1 MDLIEHYKKVQTAC
15 DCALKIIGI
24 TKLKFRPMR
33 RQDDHVNTKRGFV
46 IGRTNLKTG
55 LITIDI
61 FTPKFRKPKKI
72 SSILRTLA
80 HEAAHH
86 QKPPYRSRF
95 RGRIITRIHYPIFY
109 RQVTRNIKKLKKDK
123 TLGEYFSLNRG
134 YRHLFLK
141 RYARITL

>member
-1 MDLIEHYKKVQTAC
+1 MEISCFEEDARNICGRALSLLDLSR
-15 DCALKIIGI
+15 
-24 TKLKFRPMR
+24 LKFRPMR
-33 RQDDHVNTKRGFV
+33 RQDDRVNTKRGFV

-86 QKPPYRSRF
+86 QKMPYRSRYM
-95 RGRIITRIHYPIFY
+95 GRIINRMHYPIFY
-109 RQVTRNIKKLKKDK
+109 RQVTRNIRKFKKDK
-123 TLGEYFSLNRG
+123 GLGGYF
-134 YRHLFLK
+134 
-141 RYARITL
+141 

>member
-1 MDLIEHYKKVQTAC
+1 MEILNFEEEVQNICSYALDLF
-15 DCALKIIGI
+15 GI
-24 TKLKFRPMR
+24 DRLKFRPMR
-33 RQDDHVNTKRGFV
+33 RRDDRVNTKRGFV

-86 QKPPYRSRF
+86 QKMPYRSRYN
-95 RGRIITRIHYPIFY
+95 GRIITRIHYPIFY
-109 RQVTRNIKKLKKDK
+109 RQVTRNINKLKKEK
-123 TLGEYFSLNRG
+123 ALGIYF
-134 YRHLFLK
+134 
-141 RYARITL
+141 

>member
-1 MDLIEHYKKVQTAC
+1 MDLIQHYRQVQGAC
-15 DCALKIIGI
+15 DYALKLIGVE
-24 TKLKFRPMR
+24 KLRFRPMR
-33 RQDDHVNTKRGFV
+33 RKDNHVNTKRGFV

-61 FTPKFRKPKKI
+61 WTPKLRKPKKI

-95 RGRIITRIHYPIFY
+95 NGRIIRRSHYPIFY
-109 RQVTRNIKKLKKDK
+109 RQVTRNIKKLKQSEM
-123 TLGEYFSLNRG
+123 LGQYFR
-134 YRHLFLK
+134 
-141 RYARITL
+141 

>member
-1 MDLIEHYKKVQTAC
+1 MLNENHVLLTEQIC
-15 DCALKIIGI
+15 RRALAIFG
-24 TKLKFRPMR
+24 LPQLRFRPMR
-33 RQDDHVNTKRGFV
+33 RQDDRVNTKRGYV

-61 FTPKFRKPKKI
+61 FTPRFRKPKKI

-86 QKPPYRSRF
+86 QKLPYRSRF
-95 RGRIITRIHYPIFY
+95 MGRIINRCHYPIFY

-123 TLGEYFSLNRG
+123 QLARYF
-134 YRHLFLK
+134 K
-141 RYARITL
+141 

>member
-1 MDLIEHYKKVQTAC
+1 MEHHTTVQKVC
-15 DCALKIIGI
+15 DYALKIIGLA
-24 TKLKFRPMR
+24 KLKFRPMR
-33 RQDDHVNTKRGFV
+33 RQDNHVNTKRGFV

-86 QKPPYRSRF
+86 QKMPYRSRF
-95 RGRIITRIHYPIFY
+95 NGRIIRRSHYPIFY
-109 RQVTRNIKKLKKDK
+109 RQITKNINKLKKNK
-123 TLGEYFSLNRG
+123 ILGIYFR
-134 YRHLFLK
+134 
-141 RYARITL
+141 

>member
-1 MDLIEHYKKVQTAC
+1 MPYEELIQLVC
-15 DCALKIIGI
+15 DQALGVLGQGR
-24 TKLKFRPMR
+24 LKFRPLR
-33 RQDDHVNTKRGFV
+33 RKVRVDPKRGFI

-61 FTPKFRKPKKI
+61 WTPKFRKPKAVA
-72 SSILRTLA
+72 SILRTLA

-95 RGRIITRIHYPIFY
+95 RGHLINRGHYPVFY

-123 TLGEYFSLNRG
+123 ILGSYFI
-134 YRHLFLK
+134 K
-141 RYARITL
+141 

>member
-1 MDLIEHYKKVQTAC
+1 MLLNLSSVQDIC
-15 DCALKIIGI
+15 DYGLEVIG
-24 TKLKFRPMR
+24 LSGLRFRPMR
-33 RQDDHVNTKRGFV
+33 RRDDHVNAKRGFV

-72 SSILRTLA
+72 SSILTTLA

-95 RGRIITRIHYPIFY
+95 MGRIINRCHYPVFY
-109 RQVTRNIKKLKKDK
+109 RQVTRNINKLKRDK
-123 TLGEYFSLNRG
+123 ALEAYF
-134 YRHLFLK
+134 K
-141 RYARITL
+141 Q

>member
-1 MDLIEHYKKVQTAC
+1 MLLNLSSVQDIC
-15 DCALKIIGI
+15 DYGLEVIG
-24 TKLKFRPMR
+24 LSGLRFRPMCR
-33 RQDDHVNTKRGFV
+33 RNDRVNDKRGFV

-95 RGRIITRIHYPIFY
+95 MGRIINRCHYPVFY
-109 RQVTRNIKKLKKDK
+109 RQVTRNINKLKRDK
-123 TLGEYFSLNRG
+123 ALEAYF
-134 YRHLFLK
+134 K
-141 RYARITL
+141 Q

>member
-1 MDLIEHYKKVQTAC
+1 MTSLTNMEILNFEEEVQNICSYALDLF
-15 DCALKIIGI
+15 GI
-24 TKLKFRPMR
+24 DRLKFRPMR
-33 RQDDHVNTKRGFV
+33 RRDDRVNTKRGFV

-86 QKPPYRSRF
+86 QKMPYRSRYN
-95 RGRIITRIHYPIFY
+95 GRIITRIHYPIFY
-109 RQVTRNIKKLKKDK
+109 RQVTRNINKLKKEK
-123 TLGEYFSLNRG
+123 ALGIYF
-134 YRHLFLK
+134 
-141 RYARITL
+141 